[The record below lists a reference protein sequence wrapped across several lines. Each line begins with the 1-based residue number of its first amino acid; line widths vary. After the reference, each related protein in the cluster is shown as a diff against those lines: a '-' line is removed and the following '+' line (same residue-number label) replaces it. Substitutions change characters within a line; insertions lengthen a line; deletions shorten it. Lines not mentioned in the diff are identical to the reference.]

1 MLVPQPMMT
10 VSMSVTAAPAYSKIR
25 AYMNGKPYPRAGA
38 NTFVK
43 AAAGDYS
50 TDLKVYSLPPSSKEH
65 TLNLVLT
72 TDTGDPLAISTR
84 SFVVDYQGGCGV
96 DNACSGQGVCHSG
109 YCVCFDGFYGSSC
122 ENDVAD
128 VTASFATDSSFGAS
142 TAYRLRQDALNAEKL
157 ASTRFVHKIHLE
169 ETTTELARE
178 QTAMTAKNAEITTK
192 LEDDVLTIDSTL
204 NEALRASKST
214 VDSSVSSIYSK
225 QERNTIK
232 IQQAKQEAARLKTA
246 NREAYLDQKRAL
258 YAHATAVQNAND
270 AALLV
275 AQQKIAA
282 QNQAIEDNFREG
294 RFIKNQLRTA
304 NGPRTAVSDLKTQSC
319 TTDQFFNTKC
329 TDVDYD
335 DADFAAG
342 ARTDTIRDAAA
353 AVDAAIGEERGGA
366 SVPR

>member
-1 MLVPQPMMT
+1 M
-10 VSMSVTAAPAYSKIR
+10 
-25 AYMNGKPYPRAGA
+25 G
-38 NTFVK
+38 
-43 AAAGDYS
+43 
-50 TDLKVYSLPPSSKEH
+50 
-65 TLNLVLT
+65 
-72 TDTGDPLAISTR
+72 
-84 SFVVDYQGGCGV
+84 
-96 DNACSGQGVCHSG
+96 
-109 YCVCFDGFYGSSC
+109 GSSC

-142 TAYRLRQDALNAEKL
+142 TAYRLRQDALNAEKID
-157 ASTRFVHKIHLE
+157 STRFVHKIHLE

-178 QTAMTAKNAEITTK
+178 QSAMTAKNSEITTK
-192 LEDDVLTIDSTL
+192 LENDITTLGSTL
-204 NEALRASKST
+204 NEALRASKTT
-214 VDSSVSSIYSK
+214 VDSSVSSLYSK

-329 TDVDYD
+329 TDIDYD

-366 SVPR
+366 SVP

>member
-1 MLVPQPMMT
+1 M
-10 VSMSVTAAPAYSKIR
+10 
-25 AYMNGKPYPRAGA
+25 G
-38 NTFVK
+38 
-43 AAAGDYS
+43 
-50 TDLKVYSLPPSSKEH
+50 
-65 TLNLVLT
+65 
-72 TDTGDPLAISTR
+72 
-84 SFVVDYQGGCGV
+84 
-96 DNACSGQGVCHSG
+96 
-109 YCVCFDGFYGSSC
+109 
-122 ENDVAD
+122 
-128 VTASFATDSSFGAS
+128 
-142 TAYRLRQDALNAEKL
+142 
-157 ASTRFVHKIHLE
+157 

-178 QTAMTAKNAEITTK
+178 QTAMTAKNAEITSK
-192 LEDDVLTIDSTL
+192 LEEDVLTIDSTL
-204 NEALRASKST
+204 NEALRASKTT
-214 VDSSVSSIYSK
+214 VDSSVSSLYSK

-232 IQQAKQEAARLKTA
+232 IQ
-246 NREAYLDQKRAL
+246 
-258 YAHATAVQNAND
+258 NANG

-329 TDVDYD
+329 TDIDYD